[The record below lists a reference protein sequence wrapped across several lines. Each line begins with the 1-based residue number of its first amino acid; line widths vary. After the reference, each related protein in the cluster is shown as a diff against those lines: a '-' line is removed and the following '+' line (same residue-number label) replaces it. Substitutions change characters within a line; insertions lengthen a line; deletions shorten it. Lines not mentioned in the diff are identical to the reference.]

1 MRAKTGKRIT
11 RAALTI
17 ASTALVLTGV
27 TACGSD
33 SAGDGGGSGSAAPAN
48 ASKDD
53 FCTAFNG
60 LYEKVMADLTSA
72 DTSKAITAFKEWAAD
87 MKDVGTPD
95 DMPEDARRGF
105 EVFVDAAQD
114 IDDDASI
121 DDLQNLGDDLSQAD
135 QDAGDTFGEW
145 ASENCPSDLSDL
157 ASSIPSDLPTDLPS
171 DLPTDPS
178 ELESM
183 MSELTASAG
192 S

>member
-1 MRAKTGKRIT
+1 MRATTGKRTT

-17 ASTALVLTGV
+17 ASVALVLTGL
-27 TACGSD
+27 TACGGD
-33 SAGDGGGSGSAAPAN
+33 SDGGGSGSAAPDD

-72 DTSKAITAFKEWAAD
+72 DTSKAITAFKDWAAD
-87 MKDVGTPD
+87 MKKVGTPD

-114 IDDDASI
+114 IDDDATI
-121 DDLQNLGDDLSQAD
+121 DDLQNLGGDLSKAD
-135 QDAGDTFGEW
+135 QDAGDTFGDW
-145 ASENCPSDLSDL
+145 ASENCPSALPSDL
-157 ASSIPSDLPTDLPS
+157 ASSIPSDIASDLPS

-192 S
+192 T

>member
-1 MRAKTGKRIT
+1 MRATTGKRTT

-17 ASTALVLTGV
+17 ASGALLLSGL
-27 TACGSD
+27 TACGGS
-33 SAGDGGGSGSAAPAN
+33 DGGGSGSAAPDD

-60 LYEKVMADLTSA
+60 LYEKVMADMTSA
-72 DTSKAITAFKEWAAD
+72 DTSKAIAAFKDWAAD
-87 MKDVGTPD
+87 MKKVGTPD

-105 EVFVDAAQD
+105 EVFVDAAAK
-114 IDDDASI
+114 IDDDATV

-135 QDAGDTFGEW
+135 QDAGDTFGNW
-145 ASENCPSDLSDL
+145 ASDNCPSGLPTDDASALSS
-157 ASSIPSDLPTDLPS
+157 AIPSDLPS